1 MIEPVGGVAK
11 VLEWIVDG
19 EHDALRPDLGY
30 GVDQRGRAEVARSR
44 EIKIRS
50 EISRNRLARRVFVRG
65 LHPIV
70 AIVDAPEI
78 VRQAFAEMAEDDL
91 QSRMFVEQSA
101 ADQAQCMHRGFRREG
116 PRRSEQPWV
125 TFVQRRV

>member
-1 MIEPVGGVAK
+1 MIEPVGAVAE
-11 VLEWIVDG
+11 VLEWVVDG
-19 EHDALRPDLGY
+19 EHDPLRPDLGY
-30 GVDQRGRAEVARSR
+30 GVDQRGRAEVARGR
-44 EIKIRS
+44 DIKIRP
-50 EISRNRLARRVFVRG
+50 EVIRNWFARRIFVRC

-101 ADQAQCMHRGFRREG
+101 A
-116 PRRSEQPWV
+116 
-125 TFVQRRV
+125 